1 MRIDKNSSNKQK
13 SPIKK
18 NGKRSSALK
27 ITLCGL
33 FTALIAAGAF
43 IKIPIPN
50 LPFTLQDM
58 FVLLGGLLLGP
69 ALGGMSAFIYM
80 IIGLAGI
87 PVFTQGGG
95 IGYVL
100 RPSFGYIIGFVIGAF
115 VSGIVSRRVR
125 EGSYFGQFLA
135 ALSGLAVIYAVG
147 IPYFWVVSTFY
158 LGKTIA
164 LWPLL
169 GMCLFT
175 TLPGDI
181 ALCFLAAYISKALR
195 PAIKRYLPR

>member
-1 MRIDKNSSNKQK
+1 MRIDNNSSNKQK

-147 IPYFWVVSTFY
+147 IPYFWAVSTFY

>member
-147 IPYFWVVSTFY
+147 IPYFWAVSTFY
-158 LGKTIA
+158 LRKTIA